1 VCSHGDTSLLA
12 SRPRKPVLARGPRV
26 WRGTFLRG
34 LDFDFAGLLCF
45 GDRSIYG
52 SQAIFE
58 VNFQLIGIHSA
69 GERIGTGIRIDPLT

>member
-1 VCSHGDTSLLA
+1 LLASLLA
-12 SRPRKPVLARGPRV
+12 CLTPAPASAGAGPPRLARD
-26 WRGTFLRG
+26 FLRG